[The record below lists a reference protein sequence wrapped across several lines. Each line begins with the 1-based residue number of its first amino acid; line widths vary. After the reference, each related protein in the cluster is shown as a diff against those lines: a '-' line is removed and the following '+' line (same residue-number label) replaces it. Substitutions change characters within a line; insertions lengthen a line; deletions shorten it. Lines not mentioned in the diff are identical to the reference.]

1 MSVSGPVPVDFPG
14 FAGRVKEM
22 TAMDDLSSFTPEGDV
37 QVSGFIGYDVLRNL
51 VIAIDYRDNLV
62 RITQ

>member
-1 MSVSGPVPVDFPG
+1 
-14 FAGRVKEM
+14 
-22 TAMDDLSSFTPEGDV
+22 MDDLSSFTPEGDV